1 MAKARGTGG
10 CTTEAKLEKHQELES
25 TLFSGITETG
35 VVSSDDSN
43 RHLNAT
49 TGRSGG
55 LLEDQ
60 LHIGF
65 VEPAEVDQLPSLIA
79 AHVEEL
85 FQSALVQLGKPAGE
99 RVDEITPIWHLVLLA
114 W

>member
-1 MAKARGTGG
+1 MAKACGTGG
-10 CTTEAKLEKHQELES
+10 CTTEAKLAKHQELES
-25 TLFSGITETG
+25 TLFSGITATV

-43 RHLNAT
+43 RHFNAT

-85 FQSALVQLGKPAGE
+85 FQIALVQLGKPAGE

-114 W
+114 